1 MANLIA
7 LEFDG
12 DEIRVAAAQTQAKQ
26 IRIRHA
32 FALSFTSDDS
42 IDQIGE
48 KLKQALS
55 ENGISRGDA
64 IVVVPRAMVEIREI
78 KVPPAP
84 DNELPSLVRFKSK
97 ADFASVTE
105 NWSIDY
111 IPLSGDETTEREV
124 LAAALPNQE
133 SEWFASVCTAAG
145 LKLKNVVLRP
155 FATLDLLPKS
165 LQQGELFLIADPN
178 GDQID
183 LTLVNNGSPILTRTV
198 RINAD
203 SDMSGLGKTL
213 PMEIKRTLASAQRR
227 IGNRDLSK
235 VVLIGSDSKFGS
247 LSEPIVEQLECKTDF
262 VDPFSQIQLNG
273 EMPETAEKY
282 ASLVGCLLQSGKSEP
297 FTMDF
302 VNAKKAVVE
311 KKDNRRSLI
320 IGGSIAALF
329 LCGIFLCW
337 SSLRGQANSIKQKN
351 MRLTALKNENEGLVP
366 QGSKSVV
373 QILGEVEKVD
383 AWMSSAP
390 NWLDELE
397 ATSSA
402 TLDADQLVVDRFFGR
417 IARDKTTINM
427 AFRLKQMSTS
437 SDLRHALADR
447 PYGLSP
453 SSTTANN
460 KSKEYPVSTDLDLE
474 IERDLDATRERMD
487 EIANRSLYGDP
498 PESNTEE
505 TQ

>member
-1 MANLIA
+1 M
-7 LEFDG
+7 
-12 DEIRVAAAQTQAKQ
+12 
-26 IRIRHA
+26 
-32 FALSFTSDDS
+32 
-42 IDQIGE
+42 
-48 KLKQALS
+48 
-55 ENGISRGDA
+55 
-64 IVVVPRAMVEIREI
+64 
-78 KVPPAP
+78 
-84 DNELPSLVRFKSK
+84 
-97 ADFASVTE
+97 
-105 NWSIDY
+105 
-111 IPLSGDETTEREV
+111 
-124 LAAALPNQE
+124 
-133 SEWFASVCTAAG
+133 
-145 LKLKNVVLRP
+145 
-155 FATLDLLPKS
+155 
-165 LQQGELFLIADPN
+165 
-178 GDQID
+178 
-183 LTLVNNGSPILTRTV
+183 
-198 RINAD
+198 
-203 SDMSGLGKTL
+203 
-213 PMEIKRTLASAQRR
+213 
-227 IGNRDLSK
+227 
-235 VVLIGSDSKFGS
+235 
-247 LSEPIVEQLECKTDF
+247 ECKTDF

-311 KKDNRRSLI
+311 KKDNRRNLI